1 MKVQAQTD
9 ARPRQTG
16 VKIFFLFSLFLATE
30 LFYQHKHMTS
40 EQEETTLGVLHR
52 DAFGQPVMFR
62 NTMDGFQTKSKF
74 EERVAARVGADDG

>member
-9 ARPRQTG
+9 AWLWQTG

-40 EQEETTLGVLHR
+40 
-52 DAFGQPVMFR
+52 
-62 NTMDGFQTKSKF
+62 
-74 EERVAARVGADDG
+74 